1 MPRETTAFVLV
12 LGQAAA
18 LTWGLVSLEIW
29 TLNERAPAALIAP
42 LIATAF
48 VSQWTG
54 LEPVVAASVVCGAAG
69 LLASALLLAVAR
81 AGGA

>member
-48 VSQWTG
+48 VSHWTG
-54 LEPVVAASVVCGAAG
+54 LEPVVAASAVCGAAG
-69 LLASALLLAVAR
+69 LLVSALPLAFAR

>member
-1 MPRETTAFVLV
+1 MLRETTAFALV
-12 LGQAAA
+12 LGQA
-18 LTWGLVSLEIW
+18 
-29 TLNERAPAALIAP
+29 AALIAP

-48 VSQWTG
+48 ISHWTG
-54 LEPVVAASVVCGAAG
+54 LEPVVAASAVCGAAG